1 MSKQS
6 DETKTNDNEITNYK
20 MIAKLESWIK
30 NAKEPQT
37 ILPPVENNCTLN
49 N

>member
-20 MIAKLESWIK
+20 MIAKLESWIVYLCSK
-30 NAKEPQT
+30 
-37 ILPPVENNCTLN
+37 
-49 N
+49 